1 MKRAIGYVR
10 VSSIGQAVEGISLE
24 AQRAK
29 ILAWC
34 DYNEYELSEIF
45 SDEGISG
52 KKASNRP
59 GLQQALNSIGK
70 GDVLVFYSLSRL
82 ARSTKDAIAISEL
95 LQKKD
100 AHFVSLSEDINTTSA
115 AGKMIFRMLAVLA
128 EFERDL
134 VSERTCFALQH
145 KKKSGYKTGG
155 DVPYGFDCIQG
166 KLVENH
172 QEQEVISR
180 IMALRA
186 KGHSMR
192 KIASTL
198 NEDGV
203 LTKRGKQW
211 QATQVQGILKRAEV

>member
-95 LQKKD
+95 LQKQD

-134 VSERTCFALQH
+134 VSERTCFALRH
-145 KKKSGYKTGG
+145 KRDNGFKTGG
-155 DVPYGFDCIQG
+155 DIPYGFDSIQG
-166 KLVENH
+166 KLFENH
-172 QEQEVISR
+172 QEQEVIRR
-180 IMALRA
+180 ILALRA
-186 KGHSMR
+186 KGYSMR

-198 NEDGV
+198 NEDGI

-211 QATQVQGILKRAEV
+211 QATQVQGILKRAA

>member
-1 MKRAIGYVR
+1 MKRAVGYVR

-95 LQKKD
+95 LQKQD

-145 KKKSGYKTGG
+145 KKRSGYKTGG
-155 DVPYGFDCIQG
+155 DVPYGYDVING
-166 KLVENH
+166 KLIENH

-180 IMALRA
+180 ILALRA
-186 KGHSMR
+186 KGYSMR
-192 KIASTL
+192 KIANSL
-198 NEDGV
+198 NEDGI
-203 LTKRGKQW
+203 LTKRGKHW
-211 QATQVQGILKRAEV
+211 QATQVQGILKRAA

>member
-145 KKKSGYKTGG
+145 KKRNGFKTGG
-155 DVPYGFDCIQG
+155 DIPYGYDVING

-172 QEQEVISR
+172 QEQEVIRR
-180 IMALRA
+180 ILALRA
-186 KGHSMR
+186 KGYSMR

-198 NEDGV
+198 NEDGI
-203 LTKRGKQW
+203 LTKRGMQW
-211 QATQVQGILKRAEV
+211 QATQVQGILKRAA

>member
-29 ILAWC
+29 IQAWC

-59 GLQQALNSIGK
+59 GLQQALNTIQK

-134 VSERTCFALQH
+134 VSERTCFALRH
-145 KKKSGYKTGG
+145 KRDNGFKTGG
-155 DVPYGFDCIQG
+155 DIPYGFDSIQG
-166 KLVENH
+166 KLFENH
-172 QEQEVISR
+172 QEQEVIRR
-180 IMALRA
+180 ILALRA
-186 KGHSMR
+186 KGYSMR

-198 NEDGV
+198 NEDGI

-211 QATQVQGILKRAEV
+211 QATQVQGILKRAA

>member
-1 MKRAIGYVR
+1 MKRAVGYVR

-95 LQKKD
+95 LQKND

-172 QEQEVISR
+172 QEQEVISK
-180 IMALRA
+180 ILELRA
-186 KGHSMR
+186 NGYSMR
-192 KIASTL
+192 NIASTL
-198 NEDGV
+198 NEDGI
-203 LTKRGKQW
+203 LTKRGKHW
-211 QATQVQGILKRAEV
+211 QATQVQGILKRAA

>member
-134 VSERTCFALQH
+134 VSERTCFALRH
-145 KKKSGYKTGG
+145 KRDNGFKTGG
-155 DVPYGFDCIQG
+155 DIPYGFDSIQG
-166 KLVENH
+166 KLFENH
-172 QEQEVISR
+172 QEQEVIRR
-180 IMALRA
+180 ILALRA
-186 KGHSMR
+186 KGYSMR

-198 NEDGV
+198 NEDGI

-211 QATQVQGILKRAEV
+211 QATQVQGILKRAA

>member
-29 ILAWC
+29 IQAWC

-134 VSERTCFALQH
+134 VSERTCFALRH
-145 KKKSGYKTGG
+145 KRDNGFKTGG
-155 DVPYGFDCIQG
+155 DIPYGFDSIQG
-166 KLVENH
+166 KLFENH
-172 QEQEVISR
+172 QEQEVIRR
-180 IMALRA
+180 ILALRA
-186 KGHSMR
+186 KGYSMR

-198 NEDGV
+198 NEDGI

-211 QATQVQGILKRAEV
+211 QATQVQGILKRAA